1 MVSFRENKVRIAEG
15 ILPDLLRSLE
25 HCDLCFRKCGVN
37 RLKGATGYCASGA
50 EPEVYSYAP
59 HHGEE
64 PPLSG
69 WNGSGTIF
77 FSRCNMGCVY
87 CQNYKFSQFD
97 AGKKVSAA
105 DLGNTMLRLQDM
117 GCHNINLVSPTHFV
131 PKIVEALKYAYS
143 DGLELPVVYN
153 TGGFDSVSV
162 IRSLEGLVDIYLPD
176 MRYSSEINAE
186 KYSDAPGYVA
196 NNRDLVKEM
205 QRQVGDLEIS
215 DNVAHKGLIVRL
227 LILPEGISGTTET
240 LEFIRE
246 NLGKNVY
253 LSVMNQYY
261 PAYKALS
268 CKELAYRIRR
278 EDYDPVIGKMR
289 ELGFHNGWV
298 QPFEGGFDE
307 RFAGE
312 NFLPT

>member
-1 MVSFRENKVRIAEG
+1 
-15 ILPDLLRSLE
+15 
-25 HCDLCFRKCGVN
+25 VN
-37 RLKGATGYCASGA
+37 RLNGETGYCASGA
-50 EPEVYSYAP
+50 EPVVYSYAP

-97 AGKKVSAA
+97 TGEKVSAVE
-105 DLGNTMLRLQDM
+105 LGNIMLRLQDM
-117 GCHNINLVSPTHFV
+117 GCHNINFVSPTHFV

-162 IRSLEGLVDIYLPD
+162 IRSLEGLMDIYLPD
-176 MRYSSEINAE
+176 MRYSSEVNAE
-186 KYSDAPGYVA
+186 KYSDAPGYAA
-196 NNRDLVKEM
+196 NNRNLVKEM

-215 DNVAHKGLIVRL
+215 DSVARKGLIVRL
-227 LILPEGISGTTET
+227 LILPGGISGTTET

-246 NLGKNVY
+246 NLGKSVY
-253 LSVMNQYY
+253 LSVMSQYY
-261 PAYKALS
+261 PVYRALS
-268 CKELAYRIRR
+268 CKELACRIKR
-278 EDYDPVIGKMR
+278 EDYDTVIGKMR
-289 ELGFHNGWV
+289 RLEFHSGWI
-298 QPFEGGFDE
+298 QPLEGGFDE

>member
-1 MVSFRENKVRIAEG
+1 
-15 ILPDLLRSLE
+15 
-25 HCDLCFRKCGVN
+25 VN
-37 RLKGATGYCASGA
+37 RLNGETGYCASGA
-50 EPEVYSYAP
+50 EPVVYSYAP

-97 AGKKVSAA
+97 TGEKVSAVE
-105 DLGNTMLRLQDM
+105 LGNIMLRLQDM
-117 GCHNINLVSPTHFV
+117 GCHNINFVSPTHFV

-162 IRSLEGLVDIYLPD
+162 IRSLEGLMDIYLPD
-176 MRYSSEINAE
+176 MRYSSEVNAE
-186 KYSDAPGYVA
+186 KYSDAPGYAA

-205 QRQVGDLEIS
+205 QRQVGDLEIFDS
-215 DNVAHKGLIVRL
+215 VARKGLIIRL
-227 LILPEGISGTTET
+227 LILPGGISGTTET

-246 NLGKNVY
+246 NLGKSVY
-253 LSVMNQYY
+253 LSVMSQYY
-261 PAYKALS
+261 PVYRALS
-268 CKELAYRIRR
+268 CKELACRIKR
-278 EDYDPVIGKMR
+278 EDYDTVIGKMR
-289 ELGFHNGWV
+289 RLEFHSGWI
-298 QPFEGGFDE
+298 QPLEGGFDE